1 MTKTYVLDTNVLIQ
15 SPYALGSFEDNKV
28 VLPIAVLEELDKLK
42 NDDGERGANARQS
55 IRYLEQLRLTGNLF
69 EGVTLPSGGT
79 LKIEA
84 NFVQVDLPFT
94 YTLDS
99 NDNRILKVCK
109 GLAEKGEAVILVT
122 KDILVR
128 LKAQK
133 IGITAE
139 DFTTEQSPL
148 LKEQYSGR
156 LHVYASDK
164 AMSEFKKKGI
174 APDQIYQRTAC
185 DNPITDG
192 DDTALAA
199 SFCQEV
205 KPVPNQFF
213 IIHSETSEKK
223 TLLGRYNGKLIVP
236 LRSLKEEPFGV
247 KPANVGQRFLQ
258 EALLEDADTAPLVI
272 VKGPAGT
279 AKTFYSLAVGLECI
293 FETDRKNYRRIL
305 ITRPNVQFDED
316 IGFLP
321 GTEQEKIAPYLR
333 PVIDNLEILVDRN
346 EKERYKNEKELR
358 SKIDELFSRGI
369 IMAEAMNFIRG
380 RSITHTYL
388 IIDEAQN
395 LTPKQ
400 VKGIVT
406 RVGKGTKVILLGD
419 PGQIDHPLLDER
431 TNGLSYVS
439 EKMKGSPLCY
449 QLTMQTEEC
458 ERSALAMDAA
468 KRM

>member
-15 SPYALGSFEDNKV
+15 APYALSSFEDNKV

-55 IRYLEQLRLTGNLF
+55 IRCLEQLRQTGNLF
-69 EGVTLPSGGT
+69 EGVTLLSGGS

-84 NFVQVDLPFT
+84 NFVHVDLPFI
-94 YTLDS
+94 YALDS

-109 GLAEKGEAVILVT
+109 GLAEKGESIILVT

-133 IGITAE
+133 IGIAAE

-164 AMSEFKKKGI
+164 AMGDFKKKGI
-174 APDQIYQRTAC
+174 APDQIYQRTSSV
-185 DNPITDG
+185 NPSTAE

-199 SFCQEV
+199 FRQEV
-205 KPVPNQFF
+205 KPVHNQFF

-236 LRSLKEEPFGV
+236 LKSLKEEPFGV

-258 EALLEDADTAPLVI
+258 EALLEDANTAPLVI

-279 AKTFYSLAVGLECI
+279 AKTFYSLAVGLACI
-293 FETDRKNYRRIL
+293 FETEKKSYRRIL

-333 PVIDNLEILVDRN
+333 PVIDNLEILVDKN

-358 SKIDELFSRGI
+358 GKIEELFSRGI

-449 QLTMQTEEC
+449 QITMQTEEC